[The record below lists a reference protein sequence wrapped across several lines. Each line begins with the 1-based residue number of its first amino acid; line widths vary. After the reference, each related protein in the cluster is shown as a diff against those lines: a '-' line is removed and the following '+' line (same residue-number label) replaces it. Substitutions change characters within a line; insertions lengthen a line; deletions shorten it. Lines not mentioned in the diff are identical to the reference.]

1 MAAGGT
7 GSIFHIVAEPDWRA
21 ACAQG
26 SYRPPSLEQEG
37 FVHFSY
43 RDQVARTANARFAGR
58 TDLLVVEVDPGRLAD
73 PVVDED
79 LYGSDEE
86 FPHVY
91 GAIPTTAAVAEH
103 RLGRGP
109 GGEFSFAPG

>member
-1 MAAGGT
+1 MAEHR
-7 GSIFHIVAEPDWRA
+7 IFHIVAEPDWRA

-43 RDQVARTANARFAGR
+43 RDQVARTANARFRDR
-58 TDLLVVEVDPGRLAD
+58 TDLLVVEVDPARLAD

-79 LYGSDEE
+79 LYASNEE

-91 GAIPTTAAVAEH
+91 GPIPTAAAVAEH
-103 RLGRGP
+103 RLSRTAS
-109 GGEFSFAPG
+109 GEFDFQPG

>member
-1 MAAGGT
+1 M
-7 GSIFHIVAEPDWRA
+7 SRIFHIVAEPDWQA
-21 ACAQG
+21 ACTQG

-43 RDQVARTANARFAGR
+43 RDQVAGTANARFRDRA
-58 TDLLVVEVDPGRLAD
+58 DLLVVEIDPARLAH

-79 LYGSDEE
+79 LYGSNEE

-91 GAIPTTAAVAEH
+91 GAIPTTAAVAQH
-103 RLGRGP
+103 RLSHSSS
-109 GGEFSFAPG
+109 GEFSFQPD

>member
-1 MAAGGT
+1 MTALPR
-7 GSIFHIVAEPDWRA
+7 IFHIVTEPDWRG
-21 ACAQG
+21 ACAHG
-26 SYRPPSLEQEG
+26 DYRPPSLEQEG

-43 RDQVARTANARFAGR
+43 RDQVARTANARFSGR
-58 TDLLVVEVDPGRLAD
+58 TDLLVVEVDPARLEL

-79 LYGSDEE
+79 LYGADEK

-103 RLGRGP
+103 RLSRGP
-109 GGEFSFAPG
+109 GGEFSFQPG

>member
-1 MAAGGT
+1 VR
-7 GSIFHIVAEPDWRA
+7 SPIFHIVAEPDWRA

-43 RDQVARTANARFAGR
+43 HDQVARTANARFAGR
-58 TDLLVVEVDPGRLAD
+58 TDLLVVEVDPARLAQ

-79 LYGSDEE
+79 LYSSNED

-91 GAIPTTAAVAEH
+91 GEIPVTAAVAEH
-103 RLGRGP
+103 RLSTGP
-109 GGEFSFAPG
+109 DGAFGFAPDA

>member
-1 MAAGGT
+1 MAAR
-7 GSIFHIVAEPDWRA
+7 SIFHIVAEPDWRA
-21 ACAQG
+21 ACARG

-43 RDQVARTANARFAGR
+43 RDQVARTANARFADR
-58 TDLLVVEVDPGRLAD
+58 TDLLVIEVDPARLAQ

-79 LYGSDEE
+79 LYGSDED

-91 GAIPTTAAVAEH
+91 GEIPVTAAVAEH
-103 RLGRGP
+103 RLSRGP
-109 GGEFSFAPG
+109 DGDFGFAPGS

>member
-1 MAAGGT
+1 M
-7 GSIFHIVAEPDWRA
+7 AEPDWRA
-21 ACAQG
+21 ACERG

-43 RDQVARTANARFAGR
+43 RDQVARTANARFSGR
-58 TDLLVVEVDPGRLAD
+58 DDLLVIEVDPARLAD

-79 LYGSDEE
+79 LYGSDED

-91 GAIPTTAAVAEH
+91 GPIPTTAAVAEH
-103 RLGRGP
+103 RLGRTSD
-109 GGEFSFAPG
+109 EQFSFQPD

>member
-1 MAAGGT
+1 MA
-7 GSIFHIVAEPDWRA
+7 SIFHIVAEADWRA
-21 ACAQG
+21 ACTQG

-58 TDLLVVEVDPGRLAD
+58 TDLLVVELESERLAD

-91 GAIPTTAAVAEH
+91 GAIPTSAAVAEH
-103 RLGRGP
+103 RLARGP
-109 GGEFSFAPG
+109 GGEFRFAPA

>member
-1 MAAGGT
+1 MATA
-7 GSIFHIVAEPDWRA
+7 SRIFHIVAEPDWRA
-21 ACAQG
+21 ACDEG

-43 RDQVARTANARFAGR
+43 RDQVARTANARFGGR
-58 TDLLVVEVDPGRLAD
+58 DDLLVIEVDPARLAD

-91 GAIPTTAAVAEH
+91 GPIPTTAAVAEH
-103 RLGRGP
+103 RLSRTSD
-109 GGEFSFAPG
+109 EQFSFQPD

>member
-1 MAAGGT
+1 MPR
-7 GSIFHIVAEPDWRA
+7 IFHIVAEPDWRS

-43 RDQVARTANARFAGR
+43 RDQVARTANARFRDHA
-58 TDLLVVEVDPGRLAD
+58 DLLVVEIDPTRLPD

-79 LYGSDEE
+79 LYGSNEE

-91 GAIPTTAAVAEH
+91 GAIPTAAAVAEH
-103 RLGRGP
+103 RMSRAADGQ
-109 GGEFSFAPG
+109 FSFQPD

>member
-1 MAAGGT
+1 M
-7 GSIFHIVAEPDWRA
+7 SPIFHIVAEPDWRA
-21 ACAQG
+21 ACARG

-43 RDQVARTANARFAGR
+43 RDQVARTANARFGGR
-58 TDLLVVEVDPGRLAD
+58 SDLLVIEIDPGRLAQ

-91 GAIPTTAAVAEH
+91 GAIPTSAAVAEH

-109 GGEFSFAPG
+109 DGGFSFQPG

>member
-1 MAAGGT
+1 M
-7 GSIFHIVAEPDWRA
+7 IYHIVAEPDWRA

-43 RDQVARTANARFAGR
+43 LDQVARTANARFRDQA
-58 TDLLVVEVDPGRLAD
+58 DLLVVEVDPARLAD

-79 LYGSDEE
+79 LYGSEEE

-91 GAIPTTAAVAEH
+91 GAIATAAAVGEH
-103 RLGRGP
+103 RLSRTP
-109 GGEFSFAPG
+109 SGEFSFQPG

>member
-1 MAAGGT
+1 M
-7 GSIFHIVAEPDWRA
+7 SIFHIVAEPDWRA

-26 SYRPPSLEQEG
+26 SYRPASLEQEG

-43 RDQVARTANARFAGR
+43 RNQVARTANARFRNR
-58 TDLLVVEVDPGRLAD
+58 TDLLVVEIDPGRLAH

-91 GAIPTTAAVAEH
+91 GAIPTSAAVAEH
-103 RLGRGP
+103 RLDRGA
-109 GGEFSFAPG
+109 GGEFSFQLD

>member
-1 MAAGGT
+1 MAAT
-7 GSIFHIVAEPDWRA
+7 QRIFHIVAEPDWRA

-43 RDQVARTANARFAGR
+43 RDQVAGTANARFRDRA
-58 TDLLVVEVDPGRLAD
+58 DLLVVEVDPARLAEQ
-73 PVVDED
+73 VVDED
-79 LYGSDEE
+79 LYGSDED

-91 GAIPTTAAVAEH
+91 GPIPTAAAVAEH
-103 RLGRGP
+103 RLSLTSDGQ
-109 GGEFSFAPG
+109 FSFQPD

>member
-1 MAAGGT
+1 MPA
-7 GSIFHIVAEPDWRA
+7 IFHIVAEPDWRA

-43 RDQVARTANARFAGR
+43 RDQVARTANARFGDR
-58 TDLLVVEVDPGRLAD
+58 VDLLVVEFDPAQLAH

-79 LYGSDEE
+79 LYGSDED

-91 GAIPTTAAVAEH
+91 GPIATTAAVAEH
-103 RLGRGP
+103 RLSRTP
-109 GGEFSFAPG
+109 SGEFSFPLD

>member
-1 MAAGGT
+1 VT
-7 GSIFHIVAEPDWRA
+7 SPIFHIVAEPDWRA

-26 SYRPPSLEQEG
+26 SYRPPSLGQEG

-58 TDLLVVEVDPGRLAD
+58 SDLLVVEVDPARLAQ

-79 LYGSDEE
+79 LYGSNED

-91 GAIPTTAAVAEH
+91 GEIPVTAAVAEH
-103 RLGRGP
+103 RLSAGP
-109 GGEFSFAPG
+109 DGVFGFAPDA

>member
-1 MAAGGT
+1 MS
-7 GSIFHIVAEPDWRA
+7 SIFHIVAEPDWRA

-58 TDLLVVEVDPGRLAD
+58 SDLLVIEVEPERLAD

-79 LYGSDEE
+79 LYGSGEE

-91 GAIPTTAAVAEH
+91 GAIPTGAAVAEH
-103 RLGRGP
+103 RLSRGS
-109 GGEFSFAPG
+109 GGEFSFSCE

>member
-1 MAAGGT
+1 MTA
-7 GSIFHIVAEPDWRA
+7 IFHIVAEPDWRA

-43 RDQVARTANARFAGR
+43 RDQVARTANARFRGR
-58 TDLLVVEVDPGRLAD
+58 TDLLVVEVDPARLPY

-79 LYGSDEE
+79 LYGSNED

-91 GAIPTTAAVAEH
+91 GAIPTAAAVAEH
-103 RLGRGP
+103 RLGATAD
-109 GGEFSFAPG
+109 GGFGFAPDAG

>member
-1 MAAGGT
+1 M
-7 GSIFHIVAEPDWRA
+7 AEPDWRT
-21 ACAQG
+21 ACANG
-26 SYRPPSLEQEG
+26 DYRPPSLEQEG

-58 TDLLVVEVDPGRLAD
+58 TDLLVVEVDPARLD
-73 PVVDED
+73 LPVVDED
-79 LYGSDEE
+79 LYGADEE

-103 RLGRGP
+103 RLSRFP
-109 GGEFSFAPG
+109 DGEFSFQPG

>member
-1 MAAGGT
+1 VSA
-7 GSIFHIVAEPDWRA
+7 IFHIVAEPDWRA

-43 RDQVARTANARFAGR
+43 LHQVARTANARFAGR
-58 TDLLVVEVDPGRLAD
+58 TDLLVVEIEPERLAD

-91 GAIPTTAAVAEH
+91 GAIPTAAAVGEH
-103 RLGRGP
+103 RLSRGP
-109 GGEFSFAPG
+109 AGEFSFSPG

>member
-1 MAAGGT
+1 MAAT
-7 GSIFHIVAEPDWRA
+7 PRIFHIVAEPDWRA

-43 RDQVARTANARFAGR
+43 RDQVARTANARFGGR
-58 TDLLVVEVDPGRLAD
+58 TDLLVIEFDPARLAD
-73 PVVDED
+73 LVVDED

-91 GAIPTTAAVAEH
+91 GPIATAAAVGEH
-103 RLGRGP
+103 RLSRTA
-109 GGEFSFAPG
+109 GGEFGFQPD